1 MLLYVFIAAV
11 AAALVNPR
19 KDALLQLNITPQ
31 ERARL
36 NALIMASTV
45 ALSSPFGYLAGWL
58 SSMDPPPAFRFH
70 TPVICHGN
78 VCHRPH
84 PGAAGGGKVEMPLRL
99 IFLCF
104 RRQWVFSYVLYGFR
118 TLFCVDRHLENK
130 RNSALGGVH
139 KKVSEVL
146 GSGMAY
152 ESCRSC
158 FCQLFQRN
166 KAHGA

>member
-1 MLLYVFIAAV
+1 
-11 AAALVNPR
+11 
-19 KDALLQLNITPQ
+19 
-31 ERARL
+31 
-36 NALIMASTV
+36 
-45 ALSSPFGYLAGWL
+45 
-58 SSMDPPPAFRFH
+58 
-70 TPVICHGN
+70 
-78 VCHRPH
+78 
-84 PGAAGGGKVEMPLRL
+84 MPLRL

-130 RNSALGGVH
+130 RNSALG
-139 KKVSEVL
+139 
-146 GSGMAY
+146 SGMAY